1 MKINTFQAINLATSL
16 ALISFF
22 FVDITIDLI
31 EQEGNSIHFY
41 LEVLFVFAM
50 IFLFI
55 FQIREFKVLR
65 GEIASTNEKLLILKK
80 GTTELINSQINLLKF
95 TAAETDIAWL
105 LIKGTS
111 YKDIAKFRNVSE
123 RTVNQQVTGIFKKS
137 NARNRHEFITSFI
150 EDLME

>member
-22 FVDITIDLI
+22 FIDITIDLI
-31 EQEGNSIHFY
+31 EQEGNSMHFY

-111 YKDIAKFRNVSE
+111 YKDVAKFRNVSE

-137 NARNRHEFITSFI
+137 NVRNRHEFITSFI

>member
-1 MKINTFQAINLATSL
+1 MKINTFQAINLSTSL

-22 FVDITIDLI
+22 FFDVIIDLI
-31 EQEGNSIHFY
+31 EHETKTMHFY

-137 NARNRHEFITSFI
+137 NVRNRHEFITSFI

>member
-111 YKDIAKFRNVSE
+111 YKEIAKFRNVSE
-123 RTVNQQVTGIFKKS
+123 RTVNQQVTSIFKKS
-137 NARNRHEFITSFI
+137 NVSNRHEFITGFI
-150 EDLME
+150 EDLM

>member
-1 MKINTFQAINLATSL
+1 MKINTFQAINLSTSL

-22 FVDITIDLI
+22 FFDVIIDLI
-31 EQEGNSIHFY
+31 EHETKTMHFY

-123 RTVNQQVTGIFKKS
+123 RTVNQQVTSIFKKS
-137 NARNRHEFITSFI
+137 NVRNRHEFITSFI

>member
-1 MKINTFQAINLATSL
+1 MKINTFQAVNLATSL
-16 ALISFF
+16 SLISFF
-22 FVDITIDLI
+22 FVDIVIDLI
-31 EQEGNSIHFY
+31 EKEGDTIHFY
-41 LEVLFVFAM
+41 LELLFVFAM

-55 FQIREFKVLR
+55 FQIREFNILRDKV
-65 GEIASTNEKLLILKK
+65 ASTNEELLVLKK

-137 NARNRHEFITSFI
+137 NVCNRHEFITSFI

>member
-16 ALISFF
+16 SLISFF
-22 FVDITIDLI
+22 FIDITIDLI
-31 EQEGNSIHFY
+31 EQKGNSIHFY

-55 FQIREFKVLR
+55 FQIREFNVLR
-65 GEIASTNEKLLILKK
+65 GEIASTKEKLLILKK

-95 TAAETDIAWL
+95 TTAETDIAWL

-123 RTVNQQVTGIFKKS
+123 RTVNQQVTSIFKKS
-137 NARNRHEFITSFI
+137 NVRNRHEFITSFI

>member
-1 MKINTFQAINLATSL
+1 MKINTFQAINLATSI

-22 FVDITIDLI
+22 FIDIAIDLI
-31 EQEGNSIHFY
+31 EQEDNSIHFY

-111 YKDIAKFRNVSE
+111 YKDIAKYRNVSE

-137 NARNRHEFITSFI
+137 NVCNRHEFITSFI

>member
-1 MKINTFQAINLATSL
+1 
-16 ALISFF
+16 
-22 FVDITIDLI
+22 
-31 EQEGNSIHFY
+31 
-41 LEVLFVFAM
+41 M

-55 FQIREFKVLR
+55 FQIREFNILRDKV
-65 GEIASTNEKLLILKK
+65 ASTKEELLVLKK
-80 GTTELINSQINLLKF
+80 GTTELINSQINLLNF

-123 RTVNQQVTGIFKKS
+123 RTVNQQVTNIFKKTNVS
-137 NARNRHEFITSFI
+137 NRHQFITSFI

>member
-1 MKINTFQAINLATSL
+1 MKINTFQAVNLATSL

-22 FVDITIDLI
+22 FVDVATDLI
-31 EQEGNSIHFY
+31 EQEGDTIHFY
-41 LEVLFVFAM
+41 LEFLFVFAM

-55 FQIREFKVLR
+55 FQIREFNILRDKV
-65 GEIASTNEKLLILKK
+65 ASTNEELLVLKK

-123 RTVNQQVTGIFKKS
+123 RTVNQQVTSIFKKS
-137 NARNRHEFITSFI
+137 NVSNRHEFITGFI
-150 EDLME
+150 EDLM

>member
-22 FVDITIDLI
+22 FIDITIDLI

-123 RTVNQQVTGIFKKS
+123 RTVNQQVTSIFKKS
-137 NARNRHEFITSFI
+137 NVSNRHEFITGFI
-150 EDLME
+150 EDLM

>member
-1 MKINTFQAINLATSL
+1 MKINTFQAINLSTSL

-22 FVDITIDLI
+22 FFDVIIDLI
-31 EQEGNSIHFY
+31 EHEAKTMHFY

-55 FQIREFKVLR
+55 FQIREFNVLR
-65 GEIASTNEKLLILKK
+65 GEIASTKEKLLTLKK

-95 TAAETDIAWL
+95 TTAETDIAWL

-123 RTVNQQVTGIFKKS
+123 RTVNQQVTSIFKKS
-137 NARNRHEFITSFI
+137 NVRNRHEFITSFI

>member
-16 ALISFF
+16 SLISFF
-22 FVDITIDLI
+22 FIDITIDLI

-55 FQIREFKVLR
+55 FQIREFNVLR
-65 GEIASTNEKLLILKK
+65 GEIASTKEKLLTLKK

-95 TAAETDIAWL
+95 TTAETDIAWL

-123 RTVNQQVTGIFKKS
+123 RTVNQQVTSIFKKS
-137 NARNRHEFITSFI
+137 NVRNRHEFITSFI

>member
-22 FVDITIDLI
+22 FIDITIDLI
-31 EQEGNSIHFY
+31 EQEGNSMHFY

-111 YKDIAKFRNVSE
+111 YKDIAKYRNVSE
-123 RTVNQQVTGIFKKS
+123 RTVNQQVTSIFKKS
-137 NARNRHEFITSFI
+137 NVRNRHEFITSFI

>member
-16 ALISFF
+16 SLISFF
-22 FVDITIDLI
+22 FIDITIDLI
-31 EQEGNSIHFY
+31 EQEGNSMHFY

-111 YKDIAKFRNVSE
+111 YKEIAKFRNVSE
-123 RTVNQQVTGIFKKS
+123 RTVNQQVTSIFKKS
-137 NARNRHEFITSFI
+137 DVSNRHEFITGFI
-150 EDLME
+150 EDLM

>member
-22 FVDITIDLI
+22 FIDITIDLI

>member
-1 MKINTFQAINLATSL
+1 MKINTFQAINLSTSL

-22 FVDITIDLI
+22 FFDVIIDLI
-31 EQEGNSIHFY
+31 EHETKTMHFY

-111 YKDIAKFRNVSE
+111 YKDVAKFRNVSE

-137 NARNRHEFITSFI
+137 NVRNRHEFITSFI

>member
-22 FVDITIDLI
+22 FIDITIDLI
-31 EQEGNSIHFY
+31 EQEGNSMHFY

-123 RTVNQQVTGIFKKS
+123 RTVNQQVTSIFKKS
-137 NARNRHEFITSFI
+137 NVRNRHEFITSFI

>member
-1 MKINTFQAINLATSL
+1 M
-16 ALISFF
+16 
-22 FVDITIDLI
+22 
-31 EQEGNSIHFY
+31 HFY

-137 NARNRHEFITSFI
+137 NVHNRHEFITSFI

>member
-22 FVDITIDLI
+22 FFDITIDLI
-31 EQEGNSIHFY
+31 EQEEKTMHFY

-111 YKDIAKFRNVSE
+111 YKDVAKFRNVSE

-137 NARNRHEFITSFI
+137 NVCNRHEFITSFI

>member
-16 ALISFF
+16 SLISFF
-22 FVDITIDLI
+22 FIDITIDLI
-31 EQEGNSIHFY
+31 EQEGNSMHFY

>member
-22 FVDITIDLI
+22 FIDITIDLI

-41 LEVLFVFAM
+41 LEELFVFAM

-137 NARNRHEFITSFI
+137 NARNRHEFITGFI